1 MDFVTCQTNAFGEST
16 QSAGLIGLLLNTVGR
31 SPDAQAVISAET
43 CYTYQQLERRSRAV
57 AYQLSK
63 LGVSR
68 GDKVGLLFPNGAEFV
83 AAFLGV
89 CGLGA
94 TVVPVNPLLKS
105 EEISHILSDSEAKCL
120 VVHERALAEVTAAVA
135 TVPALESI
143 VVSNSTTPLSAD
155 DRVAYLPLTELAE
168 PPSAMAWPVA
178 VDSSKDLAVLVYT
191 SGTTGKP
198 KGAMLT
204 HDNLLFAVGAAANAF
219 NIDRKD
225 SLLAVLPLCHIYG
238 LTVVMLGTIAGG
250 GRLVVLEK
258 FEAKSALRTL
268 AEQKITVLPAVP
280 TMYQFM
286 LMEMEHTSY
295 DLSQLRACISGAAS
309 LPVEIFAKI
318 ESQFGAPLIEGYG
331 LTEVSCV
338 ASFNRLDGVRKIG
351 SVGFPFDKV
360 EVSLFDRNGE
370 HLPYGREHVGE
381 IAIKGPN
388 VMAGYYRQKDATAE
402 SIKDGWFFTGDLAY
416 RDEDGYLFIV
426 GRKKELIIRGGQNIY
441 PREIEE
447 VIARLSSVVEV
458 AVIGVPDRLMGER
471 VKAVVVKRAG
481 TSLNGEAV
489 KAFCAEHL
497 AEYKVPRLV
506 EFVDLL
512 PRNSSGKI
520 LKRLLN

>member
-1 MDFVTCQTNAFGEST
+1 MDFATFQTSTFGESSL
-16 QSAGLIGLLLNTVGR
+16 SAGLVGLLLDTVGR
-31 SPDAQAVISAET
+31 SPDSHAVLFEET
-43 CYTYQQLERRSRAV
+43 CYTYQQLERRARAI
-57 AYQLSK
+57 AFQLNRI
-63 LGVSR
+63 GVSR

-83 AAFLGV
+83 AVFLAV

-105 EEISHILSDSEAKCL
+105 EEIAHILFDSQAKCL
-120 VVHERALAEVTAAVA
+120 VVHARALAEATAAVKV
-135 TVPALESI
+135 VPAIESVVVYNLESDL
-143 VVSNSTTPLSAD
+143 PAD
-155 DRVAYLPLTELAE
+155 GRVAFMQLTELSE

-178 VDSSKDLAVLVYT
+178 VDAGKDLAVLVYT

-204 HDNLLFAVGAAANAF
+204 HDNLLFAVGAAAKAF
-219 NIDRKD
+219 HIGSSD

-238 LTVVMLGTIAGG
+238 LTVVMLGTIFGG
-250 GRLVVLEK
+250 GRLVVMEK
-258 FEAKSALRTL
+258 FEAKAALKTIEKH
-268 AEQKITVLPAVP
+268 AVTVLPAVP

-286 LMEMEHTSY
+286 LMELELENY

-318 ESQFGAPLIEGYG
+318 EKNFGAPLIEGYG

-338 ASFNRLDGVRKIG
+338 ASFNRLNGVRKVG
-351 SVGFPFDKV
+351 SVGLPFDQVGV
-360 EVSLFDRNGE
+360 EVFDGDGR
-370 HLPYGREHVGE
+370 HLPRGREYVGE

-388 VMAGYYRQKDATAE
+388 VMLGYYRQPDATSE

-416 RDEDGYLFIV
+416 KDEDGYLFIV

-447 VIARLSSVVEV
+447 VIARLESVVEV
-458 AVIGVPDRLMGER
+458 AVIGVPDCLMGER

-481 TSLNGEAV
+481 SHLEAEAV
-489 KAFCAEHL
+489 KAHCADHL

-506 EFVDLL
+506 EFIDLL

-520 LKRLLN
+520 LKRLLS